1 MSRTTLLVLPLLLPA
16 LALAQPTQTST
27 GAAVMPEDGGPLP
40 RATMPGTTDEGLP
53 PRPHVDVP
61 PGFPR
66 PKTSPLTLEWGGY
79 LRVVGEL
86 VQDDALLSIGRNDGF
101 RMGNVRLGLRAAY
114 NQDLYGY
121 VSIDAAVAQ
130 VEDADDANADLAV
143 GLRDAYLAYAFAPS
157 ATVQLGR
164 FKPPY
169 DLGNLESTSAR
180 VFIDEPI
187 ESRGVLRTQ
196 GIEAPGMGPGRQMGL
211 MLHSPR
217 VGLSEDGFDLGYAL
231 AITNGDTGDRVFN
244 DNDHF
249 AGFARVS
256 FLYGDIITLSAGG
269 FIDTRTSGRQPDLF
283 EDRVIAAEG
292 SLIVKIADLR
302 VEGQFLLQHND
313 PLTAGTPAYFGF
325 GAHAQWSYRLWGFEP
340 AYRFAWF
347 EPNSEGTVDV
357 VQEHTLGLSYYLT
370 DLPLRVSLNGTFAFE
385 EREVDNHRAA
395 LLVQYTF

>member
-16 LALAQPTQTST
+16 LAVAQPTQTST
-27 GAAVMPEDGGPLP
+27 GATVMPEDGGPLP
-40 RATMPGTTDEGLP
+40 RASMPGTTDEGLP
-53 PRPHVDVP
+53 PRPTAS
-61 PGFPR
+61 R
-66 PKTSPLTLEWGGY
+66 LTLEWGGY

-101 RMGNVRLGLRAAY
+101 RLGNVRLGLRAAY

-143 GLRDAYLAYAFAPS
+143 GLRDAYLAYAFARS

-196 GIEAPGMGPGRQMGL
+196 GIEALGMGPGRQLGL

-256 FLYGDIITLSAGG
+256 FLYGDLVTLSAGG

-347 EPNSEGTVDV
+347 EPNSEGTLDV
-357 VQEHTLGLSYYLT
+357 VQEHTLALSYYLT

-395 LLVQYTF
+395 LLVQYSF

>member
-1 MSRTTLLVLPLLLPA
+1 M
-16 LALAQPTQTST
+16 
-27 GAAVMPEDGGPLP
+27 
-40 RATMPGTTDEGLP
+40 
-53 PRPHVDVP
+53 
-61 PGFPR
+61 
-66 PKTSPLTLEWGGY
+66 
-79 LRVVGEL
+79 VGEL

-101 RMGNVRLGLRAAY
+101 RLGNVRLGLRAAY

-143 GLRDAYLAYAFAPS
+143 GLRDAYLAYAFAP
-157 ATVQLGR
+157 AAAVQLGR

-169 DLGNLESTSAR
+169 DLGNLESTGAR

-196 GIEAPGMGPGRQMGL
+196 GIEAPGMGPGRQIGL
-211 MLHSPR
+211 MLHAPR
-217 VGLSEDGFDLGYAL
+217 VGLSDDGFDHGYAL

-256 FLYGDIITLSAGG
+256 FLYGDVVTLSAGG

-302 VEGQFLLQHND
+302 VEGQFLLQHYD

-347 EPNSEGTVDV
+347 EPNSEGTLDV
-357 VQEHTLGLSYYLT
+357 VQEHTLALSYYLT

-395 LLVQYTF
+395 LLVQYSF

>member
-16 LALAQPTQTST
+16 LAVAQPTQTST

-53 PRPHVDVP
+53 PRP
-61 PGFPR
+61 
-66 PKTSPLTLEWGGY
+66 KSPLTLEWGGY

-101 RMGNVRLGLRAAY
+101 RLGNVRLGLRAAY

-256 FLYGDIITLSAGG
+256 FLYGDVVTLSAGG

-347 EPNSEGTVDV
+347 EPNSEGTLDV